1 MSGPDEKK
9 IEQLYALLHE
19 KEQSDPDVAAS
30 LRWAIFNLEQQDRQ
44 QQPTDIISRKEY
56 LELWGLLE
64 ILKTDFEQKARTAAQ
79 RGDEIGDKTSA
90 EYLRQ
95 AAATQEMQWKI
106 NTKAMNMPE

>member
-44 QQPTDIISRKEY
+44 QQPTDIISRKE
-56 LELWGLLE
+56 
-64 ILKTDFEQKARTAAQ
+64 
-79 RGDEIGDKTSA
+79 
-90 EYLRQ
+90 
-95 AAATQEMQWKI
+95 
-106 NTKAMNMPE
+106 